1 MISRRGLLSALPLLG
16 ACGRAGAG
24 FRGHAFVACAGSA
37 TVAVVDLLAFNVR
50 ERIALTGSPSSL
62 FRLGQRLF
70 AAIPGENA
78 VDEIDPGNRRLVFT
92 HKLPGPP
99 VALRGEAEN
108 PGRLWVLLNEPRPTL
123 HPVSLDGAGVPRP
136 IALAARAVSVATA
149 PYAPL
154 AAAALEPGAV
164 QFVPLNQPRALEPVS
179 LAPGLGSVRFRS
191 DGRLL
196 MVAERERRRLTFLDP
211 GLRRVVAELPLPL
224 SPDQL
229 AVHPDGGQVFLTGDG
244 RDAVVVVYPYRT
256 EIAQTSLSGRRPGRM
271 AVSTTPPF
279 LFVSNPEANSVSVF
293 DVQTQKVVAVT
304 GVGVHPT
311 AIAITPDQQ
320 YALVLNEESG
330 DVAVI
335 RMSAISPGRA
345 KRAPLF
351 TMIPAGD
358 RPVDIRI
365 FGA

>member
-1 MISRRGLLSALPLLG
+1 
-16 ACGRAGAG
+16 
-24 FRGHAFVACAGSA
+24 VAM
-37 TVAVVDLLAFNVR
+37 
-50 ERIALTGSPSSL
+50 
-62 FRLGQRLF
+62 
-70 AAIPGENA
+70 
-78 VDEIDPGNRRLVFT
+78 
-92 HKLPGPP
+92 
-99 VALRGEAEN
+99 
-108 PGRLWVLLNEPRPTL
+108 
-123 HPVSLDGAGVPRP
+123 
-136 IALAARAVSVATA
+136 A

-154 AAAALEPGAV
+154 AAVALAAGAV
-164 QFVPLNQPRALEPVS
+164 QFVPLDQPRAIEPVP
-179 LAPGLGSVRFRS
+179 LAPGLGAVRFRS

-196 MVAERERRRLTFLDP
+196 MVAERARRRLTFLDP
-211 GLRRVVAELPLPL
+211 EVRRIVAELPLPL

-229 AVHPDGGQVFLTGDG
+229 AVHPDGGQVFLTGEG

-271 AVSTTPPF
+271 AVSTMPPF

-304 GVGVHPT
+304 GVGVRPT

-365 FGA
+365 FSA